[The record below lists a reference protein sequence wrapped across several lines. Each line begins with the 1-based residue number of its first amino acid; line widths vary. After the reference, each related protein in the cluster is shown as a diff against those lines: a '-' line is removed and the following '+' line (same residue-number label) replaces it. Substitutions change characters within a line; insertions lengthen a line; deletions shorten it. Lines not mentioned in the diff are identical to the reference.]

1 MFHSYSSMQNYLPIR
16 DIKWDDEN
24 LGVLLYESYRGVEL
38 SHIAILNY
46 FIYKTDN
53 KSEVPPQIL
62 TYISKVLLLG
72 LEGNI
77 STNEVLR
84 GKGNKARKKT
94 RLPTDLFSAVALL
107 KGGIGDLKSFY
118 EKLSEYSLLVGN
130 ISPDTIEKEHQKERK
145 RAKRLLETKRLLDEI
160 IEVYIMLNTLKPL
173 AFDGP
178 QHITEL
184 ESQLTI
190 IYKEPNRL
198 W

>member
-1 MFHSYSSMQNYLPIR
+1 MLDSFSYMEDYLPLREIN
-16 DIKWDDEN
+16 WDAEN

-46 FIYKTDN
+46 FIYKTEN
-53 KSEVPPQIL
+53 KSEVPTQIL

-72 LEGNI
+72 LKGNI

-118 EKLSEYSLLVGN
+118 EKLSKYPLLVGS
-130 ISPDTIEKEHQKERK
+130 ISPDTIEQEHKKERK

-160 IEVYIMLNTLKPL
+160 IEVYIMINTLKPL
-173 AFDGP
+173 TFNGP
-178 QHITEL
+178 QHIIEL
-184 ESQLTI
+184 EAQLAI
-190 IYKEPNRL
+190 IYKKPNRL